1 MNVIETLEYYKKSLE
16 QDGYRVLYIGLY
28 GSNNYGV
35 DDEYSDVD
43 AKVIVLPSLDDIVF
57 KKTVSFVREFE
68 NGACDVKDLV
78 TYYNVVKKGNF
89 SFVEPFYSKY
99 YLGDEFLRDLFKQ
112 VPTNLLSV
120 LGGMYEKQKALTH
133 KYPSKTKEFELFNC
147 DPKQYHHIVRLYDM
161 AMRKTTLPFLTYT
174 GKNAEYMKSLKRGMN
189 GKTVEFLI
197 EDSQRRINE
206 VKELF
211 KDLPKYQE
219 VNFDT
224 EVLTYLKEKM
234 KEDLLNE

>member
-174 GKNAEYMKSLKRGMN
+174 GKNAEYMKGLKRGMN